1 VADRLIEGTPPRRR
15 RTRAM
20 LNGRVALFVA
30 FAFAV
35 MADPVSSVA
44 YAIEA
49 ATRSLGN
56 DLALLFPTMLVV
68 IGIIALVIANYHQLV
83 AVFPEG
89 GGAAAAAGTAFG
101 EGWAFIPL
109 GALVVDFVLTIAV
122 SIAAASSAI
131 IAYFPSVAGLR
142 MPIALVLTVIVAGL
156 TWFGHWGR
164 LVFAVM
170 TLAFIAVAAV
180 MVGSGY
186 LHPQVAGPPVVL
198 TGGAH
203 RSGLIAVCLAFPV
216 AMALATGVEAPSSA
230 IAQLGQLDN
239 RGRRRFGRLTLWLTL
254 AIVGTVTL
262 TITALAVRLRIGI
275 PPADSTQIADVARA
289 VSGRTVFALFQAT
302 SALLLLAA
310 ASSSFQ
316 AGPGLLKALARADG
330 HDGSHLGILP
340 AWMGRTN
347 VHHTPYWAVV
357 LYLAVA
363 AAVITAAG
371 GRDQELVLFYAVA
384 VFMSFLA
391 GLLAMLRFSHRQHK
405 RGALLLNAVGTLTV
419 GFTLLVNLARGYPIV
434 SLAAALV
441 IAAAFH
447 RLWVRA
453 GRPRGV
459 SLADRVSE
467 AELVDDST

>member
-1 VADRLIEGTPPRRR
+1 MTDGVRGVQLSAPRGTRGLLHSRL
-15 RTRAM
+15 
-20 LNGRVALFVA
+20 ALFIG

-49 ATRSLGN
+49 ATRALGN

-68 IGIIALVIANYHQLV
+68 IGIIALVVANYHELV
-83 AVFPEG
+83 AMFPQG
-89 GGAAAAAGTAFG
+89 GGAAAAAGAAFG

-109 GALVVDFVLTIAV
+109 GSLVVDFVLTIAV
-122 SIAAASSAI
+122 SIAAAASAI
-131 IAYFPSVAGLR
+131 IAYFPSLAGLR
-142 MPIALVLTVIVAGL
+142 MPIALLLLVIVAGL

-170 TLAFIAVAAV
+170 TLAFVAVAVAV
-180 MVGSGY
+180 ITLGYVKPHQVSTYQLTAGS
-186 LHPQVAGPPVVL
+186 HHSAF
-198 TGGAH
+198 
-203 RSGLIAVCLAFPV
+203 IAVCLAFPV

-230 IAQLGQLDN
+230 IAQLGQLDD

-254 AIVGTVTL
+254 GIVGSITL
-262 TITALAVRLRIGI
+262 TLTALAVRLGIGI
-275 PPADSTQIADVARA
+275 PPAHSTQIADIARR
-289 VSGRTVFALFQAT
+289 VSHRGLFAAFQAT
-302 SALLLLAA
+302 SSLLLLAA

-316 AGPGLLKALARADG
+316 AGPGLLKALAQTDG
-330 HDGSHLGILP
+330 RDRTHLGILP

-347 VHHTPYWAVV
+347 AHHTPFWAVV
-357 LYLAVA
+357 LFLGVS
-363 AAVITAAG
+363 AAVIAAAG
-371 GRDQELVLFYAVA
+371 GRDQELVLFYAVS

-391 GLLAMLRFSHRQHK
+391 GLLAMLKFSRRDGR
-405 RGALLLNAVGTLTV
+405 RGSLVLNAVGAALV

-434 SLAAALV
+434 SLVAALL
-441 IAAAFH
+441 IAFTFY

-459 SLADRVSE
+459 SLADQIAE
-467 AELVDDST
+467 AELEE